1 MDSLIRSIAEQI
13 NLPALHTAIAAAR
26 AGEAGRGFAAIAGEM
41 KRLATQTTNAADELD
56 TLQRL
61 VNSAF

>member
-1 MDSLIRSIAEQI
+1 M
-13 NLPALHTAIAAAR
+13 AAAR